1 MITKEVELKLH
12 IELVLTSSI
21 VRQRSNLVTLS
32 DWRWLQTEALLRSGS
47 IRDTARLILGA
58 VRTDSYPLLKVIP
71 R

>member
-1 MITKEVELKLH
+1 MALESGGIMIIKEVELKLH

-32 DWRWLQTEALLRSGS
+32 DWRWL
-47 IRDTARLILGA
+47 DTARLILGA
-58 VRTDSYPLLKVIP
+58 VRTDSYHLLKVIP